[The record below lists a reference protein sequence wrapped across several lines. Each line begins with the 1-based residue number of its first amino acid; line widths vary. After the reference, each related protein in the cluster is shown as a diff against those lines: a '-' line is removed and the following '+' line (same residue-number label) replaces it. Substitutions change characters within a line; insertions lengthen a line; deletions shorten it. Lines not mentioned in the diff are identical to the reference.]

1 MVTFSFQTLVEVVAQ
16 AFFDGSIQLA
26 GVAILLACM
35 VVFIAVFA
43 AIKAPVQY
51 GLIPALI
58 LSIFFAAYGIID
70 MSVAFIIV
78 VVTAVLVASTARG
91 LVTGGR

>member
-1 MVTFSFQTLVEVVAQ
+1 MVQFDFQTIIEVLAQ
-16 AFFDGSIQLA
+16 TFFSGSIQMA
-26 GVAILLACM
+26 GVAILLVCM
-35 VVFIAVFA
+35 LVFIAVFA

-58 LSIFFAAYGIID
+58 LSIFFSAYGIID
-70 MSVAFIIV
+70 MSVAFIII